1 MAKKKKSN
9 LSKEDHERILR
20 LFTDKL
26 VSISDLAKQF
36 HISQSGIRNIINNK
50 RSVVINH
57 RQLYGRNE
65 ARTEDLY
72 DEVWVPVQLD
82 TKTRYLV
89 SNYGRVKSFYGDEKG
104 TVIKGKMNAGYLQ
117 FDYVCQVEK
126 KKKSTL
132 IHRIVANH
140 FLPAPEENQRSIIHL
155 DGNKANNEA
164 SNLKWVTRS
173 EASAFGIAA
182 NPDAIKERA
191 LQRTQ
196 GAKLSLGKVEMI
208 RKLLADPN
216 RKTRKK
222 MIAKQF
228 GISEMSLYRIQNG
241 VMWGQKGTQL
251 EYHKKEVPDLL
262 SDEKVMAIKQMLRDN
277 QMSQKGIA
285 LHFKLSESVISR
297 IKSGKT
303 YKNVGE

>member
-1 MAKKKKSN
+1 MAKKKKN
-9 LSKEDHERILR
+9 QLSKEDHDKILR

-26 VSISDLAKQF
+26 VSINELAKQYQV
-36 HISQSGIRNIINNK
+36 SQSGIRNIINNK

-65 ARTEDLY
+65 ARTEDVK
-72 DEVWVPVQLD
+72 DEVWVPLQLK
-82 TKTRYLV
+82 TKTHYMV
-89 SNYGRVKSFYGDEKG
+89 SNYGRIKSFYGSENG
-104 TVIKGKMNAGYLQ
+104 TIIKGKMNAGYLQ
-117 FDYVCQVEK
+117 FDYVCQEEK

-132 IHRIVANH
+132 VHRIVATH
-140 FLPAPEENQRSIIHL
+140 FLPQPAENELSIIHL
-155 DGNKANNEA
+155 DGNKANNA
-164 SNLKWVTRS
+164 VTNLKWVTRS
-173 EASAFGIAA
+173 DASAFGIAA
-182 NPDAIKERA
+182 NPDAIKQRA

-196 GAKLSLGKVEMI
+196 GAKLTLGKVEMI

-251 EYHKKEVPDLL
+251 EYNKKEVPDLL
-262 SDEKVMAIKQMLRDN
+262 SEEKVKAIKEMLRDK
-277 QMSQKGIA
+277 QMTQKQIA
-285 LHFKLSESVISR
+285 AHFQLSESVISR

-303 YKNVGE
+303 YRNID